1 MSTQIEIVEPKVAQV
16 ERLPVGATIVTP
28 MMMLDRAVSNGA
40 PIETIER
47 LAALAERM
55 EAQRAEKAFAKAFAA
70 AKANIP
76 PIIKNRDG
84 HNGKYADFHAVA
96 SVVDPILSANGL
108 FYKHRTVQQPD
119 GTVLMVC
126 QLWHE
131 EGHREENSLAAKPD
145 AGGNKNSIQAVGS
158 TQTYLMRYTL
168 LASLGIAPSNDDDG
182 RSSGDRPAETIT
194 PEEVEAIDA
203 MIDAVKAD
211 RPAFLRF
218 LKVERLEDLP
228 SKQYDAAVS
237 ALRRKVQANG

>member
-1 MSTQIEIVEPKVAQV
+1 MNAVEIMKPNEMASLPARVITPMEMLASAV
-16 ERLPVGATIVTP
+16 ERGADI
-28 MMMLDRAVSNGA
+28 A
-40 PIETIER
+40 TIER

-108 FYKHRTVQQPD
+108 FYKHRTIQQQD
-119 GTVLMVC
+119 GAILMVC

-145 AGGNKNSIQAVGS
+145 SGGNKNSIQAVGS

-182 RSSGDRPAETIT
+182 RSSSRPVVTIA
-194 PEEVEAIDA
+194 PDEVEAIEG
-203 MIDAVKAD
+203 MIEAVKAD

-218 LKVERLEDLP
+218 LKIEKLEDLP
-228 SKQYDAAVS
+228 AKQYDAAVS
-237 ALRRKVQANG
+237 ALQRKKAQPNG